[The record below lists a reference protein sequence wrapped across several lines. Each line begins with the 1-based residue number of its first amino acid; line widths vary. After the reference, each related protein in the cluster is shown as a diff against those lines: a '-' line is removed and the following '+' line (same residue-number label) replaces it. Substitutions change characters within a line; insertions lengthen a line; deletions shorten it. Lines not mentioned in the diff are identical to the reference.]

1 MTKSNVVSQIAS
13 WNTKGTLGKN
23 QGNPNKVWIQLIK
36 KKKERSYGIKHPGNA
51 NQNHNE
57 ISPHINE
64 NDHQQ
69 KKKKEED
76 ISVDERVDKKGKPRA
91 PLMGMQIGTTTL
103 KISVEL
109 L

>member
-1 MTKSNVVSQIAS
+1 MVLIIQEMQIKTTMRYHLISMRMTTSK
-13 WNTKGTLGKN
+13 
-23 QGNPNKVWIQLIK
+23 
-36 KKKERSYGIKHPGNA
+36 
-51 NQNHNE
+51 
-57 ISPHINE
+57 
-64 NDHQQ
+64 

>member
-1 MTKSNVVSQIAS
+1 MWCLRQHPGIQKGHQVKTKEIQIKYGFS
-13 WNTKGTLGKN
+13 SL
-23 QGNPNKVWIQLIK
+23 
-36 KKKERSYGIKHPGNA
+36 KKKERSYGINHPGNA

-64 NDHQQ
+64 NDHQK

-76 ISVDERVDKKGKPRA
+76 ISVDERVDKKGNPRE
-91 PLMGMQIGTTTL
+91 PLMRMQIGTTTL